1 MADLVFNVAKGRGV
15 QLAKNVEDNSPVAA
29 VLRVFAIISTDTDD
43 ALKDADTMAAVFAL
57 TNTAEASAG
66 TNYANI
72 SCDETQITI
81 TLDDT
86 NNLHDAILADQ
97 TFSAITTS
105 EVWTDLIVAYD
116 ADGTDTDA
124 TTIPLSLH
132 DFAVTP
138 NGGDVVADFPAIGF
152 FRAS

>member
-15 QLAKNVEDNSPVAA
+15 QLAKNVEDNDPAAA
-29 VLRVFAIISTDTDD
+29 VLRVFAIVSTDTDD
-43 ALKDADTMAAVFAL
+43 DLKDADTMAAVLAL
-57 TNTAEASAG
+57 SSTAEA
-66 TNYANI
+66 TNSGYANI

-97 TFSAITTS
+97 TFTS
-105 EVWTDLIVAYD
+105 IVAGDDWTDIIVAYD
-116 ADGTDTDA
+116 PDGTDTDSG
-124 TTIPLSLH
+124 TIPLSLH
-132 DFAVTP
+132 DFVVSP
-138 NGGDVVADFPAIGF
+138 NGGNIVADFPATGF